1 MDFAQQ
7 IPTFSFRISLAFAV
21 TVHNNSDAL
30 GEIRKVAQHYP
41 EVGFVSGAELTA
53 CTPYGQ
59 LDLVCLG
66 LPLEPTPEFAEYQIT
81 AEQNCGQEPVLVN
94 CMKIMRIIRSSLNL
108 CGTAFLRRYSCS
120 GSAPGFRPQ
129 R

>member
-1 MDFAQQ
+1 MPGLRRIFLN
-7 IPTFSFRISLAFAV
+7 FLFRVFY
-21 TVHNNSDAL
+21 HP
-30 GEIRKVAQHYP
+30 GH
-41 EVGFVSGAELTA
+41 G
-53 CTPYGQ
+53 
-59 LDLVCLG
+59 
-66 LPLEPTPEFAEYQIT
+66 

>member
-1 MDFAQQ
+1 MAE
-7 IPTFSFRISLAFAV
+7 
-21 TVHNNSDAL
+21 VHQARRD
-30 GEIRKVAQHYP
+30 
-41 EVGFVSGAELTA
+41 SGI
-53 CTPYGQ
+53 
-59 LDLVCLG
+59 
-66 LPLEPTPEFAEYQIT
+66 AEYQIT

-94 CMKIMRIIRSSLNL
+94 CMKILRIIRSSLNL